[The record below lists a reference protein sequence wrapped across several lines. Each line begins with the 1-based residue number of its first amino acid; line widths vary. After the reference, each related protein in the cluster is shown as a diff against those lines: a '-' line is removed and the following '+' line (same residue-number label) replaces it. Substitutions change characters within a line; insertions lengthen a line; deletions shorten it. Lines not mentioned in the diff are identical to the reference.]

1 MSKVTS
7 KRQVTVPKEI
17 ADQYGISPG
26 DDIGWQPAGDTIR
39 VIPPREARK
48 PLDREARLRLFDQ
61 ATERQVAREAQSR
74 ASKSGAD
81 TPPDDRGWKREDL
94 YDRGRTG

>member
-26 DDIGWQPAGDTIR
+26 DEISWQPAGDTIR
-39 VIPPREARK
+39 VIPPGEVRK

-61 ATERQVAREAQSR
+61 ATERQMERETQRR
-74 ASKSGAD
+74 ATEPD
-81 TPPDDRGWKREDL
+81 TDKPPDDRGWKREDL